1 MQAVVVDE
9 YGGAPMLAELP
20 KPRSGP
26 GQVLTKLLAAEMSP
40 LDRKL
45 VSGDRRSA
53 GGVRDGARR

>member
-1 MQAVVVDE
+1 
-9 YGGAPMLAELP
+9 MLAELP